1 MGSCSKASDHPRA
14 AATRGSV
21 NGTSLTCQSGV
32 ELCTGWQPGPSES
45 SLLYAAAQRGA
56 QRGRDGMSD
65 SMDVKCMSRMQR
77 DSACAS
83 ALRLPRRDDELADE
97 HEDDNGEAGEAGREP
112 ETELGALSWPAGVL
126 TGLLIKALRLSRS
139 SHLTKSLRLWPIMLP
154 HGASLKKFSAPG
166 LIAVIVQSEVSTS
179 TVIEPRDLSMAC
191 WSSLCRRAATKRTAS
206 ASTSCADLPALPR
219 ERAPAPLG
227 RGKTIKKDKG
237 TQSPRD
243 RPCAVVVEPAS
254 PSRDAGP
261 PVRTTRE
268 VFKRLVATLDSVLP
282 TDFRSVPCPNG
293 AGARSLGN
301 AGRSSHDVLADA
313 VRFVAAHRHKLDQQ
327 AMLTERVSLMQTM
340 LRSRGAITVEV
351 ETFDC
356 IIAAMSPGA
365 ENFFKDAPWGNMIG
379 QSLRDF
385 VQWED
390 LDNFNS
396 LMNPVGL
403 PIEDRACTIRLIH
416 FAVSDFPPLQQ
427 HIATSPFAES
437 ALDYEDEALILV
449 RDSSADGWSDAFE
462 HDPMLCDHAENN
474 SSTHKPHLL
483 GNYVKTSFQ
492 VLRTSNAPQSAL
504 VAITLL

>member
-1 MGSCSKASDHPRA
+1 MRADKREMDSDASDSTTCAWDIDIRVKPERA
-14 AATRGSV
+14 R
-21 NGTSLTCQSGV
+21 
-32 ELCTGWQPGPSES
+32 
-45 SLLYAAAQRGA
+45 QRTP
-56 QRGRDGMSD
+56 
-65 SMDVKCMSRMQR
+65 K
-77 DSACAS
+77 
-83 ALRLPRRDDELADE
+83 
-97 HEDDNGEAGEAGREP
+97 
-112 ETELGALSWPAGVL
+112 
-126 TGLLIKALRLSRS
+126 LSRA
-139 SHLTKSLRLWPIMLP
+139 I
-154 HGASLKKFSAPG
+154 
-166 LIAVIVQSEVSTS
+166 
-179 TVIEPRDLSMAC
+179 
-191 WSSLCRRAATKRTAS
+191 
-206 ASTSCADLPALPR
+206 
-219 ERAPAPLG
+219 
-227 RGKTIKKDKG
+227 TIKKDKG
-237 TQSPRD
+237 APSPR
-243 RPCAVVVEPAS
+243 CAVVVEPAS

-301 AGRSSHDVLADA
+301 AGRSAHDVLADA
-313 VRFVAAHRHKLDQQ
+313 VRFVAARRHKLDQQ
-327 AMLTERVSLMQTM
+327 AMLTERASLMQTM

-396 LMNPVGL
+396 LMNPAGL

-427 HIATSPFAES
+427 HIATSPFDES

-449 RDSSADGWSDAFE
+449 RYSSADGWSDAFE
-462 HDPMLCDHAENN
+462 HDPMLCDHADDN
-474 SSTHKPHLL
+474 STHKPHLL
-483 GNYVKTSFQ
+483 GNYVETSFQ

-504 VAITLL
+504 VAINLL